1 MKLLR
6 LAPIAL
12 LVIHWSCSKRI
23 PESNTAPPVVPRVGW
38 VIMTGDRDNPDA
50 AYVCQSQPRTEE
62 CVLSATRPDQQV
74 FASVHLFF
82 HPAPADTKYT
92 GTVRVGFMQTAGPV
106 TPNVTV
112 KAGDKP
118 GQTTVIGLVL
128 PSPGKHEMTIALVA
142 EGEQRREIRE
152 RVQVAVQATQG
163 AAR

>member
-1 MKLLR
+1 MKLFR

-12 LVIHWSCSKRI
+12 LVVHWSCSKRI

-50 AYVCQSQPRTEE
+50 AYVCQSDPRTDE
-62 CVLSATRPDQQV
+62 CVLSASRPDQQV

-82 HPAPADTKYT
+82 HPAPAETKYT
-92 GTVRVGFMQTAGPV
+92 GSQRRVHSNGWTGH
-106 TPNVTV
+106 PNISV

-118 GQTTVIGLVL
+118 GQTAVIGLVV